1 MQVSVIIPTLKEEH
15 NIAELLPLL
24 HVCLQSVYYEIIVVD
39 ANSADKTVQIAADF
53 GATVLSCSKKCRAYQ
68 MNVGAALAKGE
79 ILYFVHADSRPPNG
93 FLNDIFQA
101 LDEGFDMG
109 CFRFRFDSS
118 NWLLKINSYFTR
130 FDREMCRGGDQT
142 LFVKRSDFNK
152 IGGYDASLRM
162 MEEYDFM
169 RKARRKLKFKI
180 IPKDVV
186 VSARKY
192 EENCYFRVNL
202 ANLVVFTFYNWGVSQ
217 ERLLK
222 MYKTLLNHPKPE
234 ALE

>member
-1 MQVSVIIPTLKEEH
+1 MKLSVIIPTLNEEH
-15 NIAELLPLL
+15 NIAKLLPLL
-24 HVCLQSVYYEIIVVD
+24 QNGLQNTKHEIIVVD
-39 ANSADKTVQIAADF
+39 SKSSDRTIHVASDF
-53 GATVLSCSKKCRAYQ
+53 EVTVLSCSKKCRAQQ
-68 MNVGAALAKGE
+68 MNEGVAIAKGE
-79 ILYFVHADSRPPNG
+79 ILYFVHADSRPPKG
-93 FLNDIFQA
+93 FLNDIIQA

-109 CFRFRFDSS
+109 CFRFKFDSS
-118 NWLLKINSYFTR
+118 NQLLKINSYFTR

-142 LFVKRSDFNK
+142 LFVRRSDFNAL
-152 IGGYDASLRM
+152 GGYDASLRI

-180 IPKDVV
+180 IPKDVI

-192 EENCYFRVNL
+192 EENSYFRVNL
-202 ANLVVFTFYNWGVSQ
+202 ANLVVFTSYNWGVSQ

-222 MYKTLLNHPKPE
+222 LYKKLLNHPKPE